1 MAENNPKPNK
11 LPAVALLKV
20 KYKPNQTIEEQN
32 NEIKEAV
39 KEWIT
44 RNGGNYTLF
53 HAETFRM
60 SMKRKTEEEKQN
72 EKQEK
77 EREKDDEKKPE

>member
-1 MAENNPKPNK
+1 MAENNEKPNK

-53 HAETFRM
+53 HAETFHM
-60 SMKRKTEEEKQN
+60 KMKRKTEEEKQST
-72 EKQEK
+72 EK
-77 EREKDDEKKPE
+77 ENKEKDDEKKPE